1 MLLRDFESKAC
12 AAKHSSRSVADR
24 LRKKGAAARIA
35 NEITAVQQYRY
46 WLGRRAPTRE
56 RCATC
61 LRAGDAR
68 PLAAGQSDRQTATP
82 LLRPLAPQQRPR
94 EGTDRLA
101 DMIVGR
107 I

>member
-1 MLLRDFESKAC
+1 
-12 AAKHSSRSVADR
+12 
-24 LRKKGAAARIA
+24 
-35 NEITAVQQYRY
+35 
-46 WLGRRAPTRE
+46 
-56 RCATC
+56 
-61 LRAGDAR
+61 
-68 PLAAGQSDRQTATP
+68 LAAGQSDRQTATP